1 MRPPINSPI
10 NAYTY
15 SPTALH
21 VLKLCRHNFEH
32 ASYENSAGIKVLSHV
47 SVFWGRERVQ
57 AKYNTHFLSVTWT
70 WCMLKL
76 LATVSSVSNSNTAFA
91 TINSQVDSLTYFSV
105 LGKVQ

>member
-1 MRPPINSPI
+1 MCIISLSLLFPLKKKTVLPPINSPI

-32 ASYENSAGIKVLSHV
+32 ASDENYAGIKVLSHV

-70 WCMLKL
+70 
-76 LATVSSVSNSNTAFA
+76 
-91 TINSQVDSLTYFSV
+91 
-105 LGKVQ
+105 